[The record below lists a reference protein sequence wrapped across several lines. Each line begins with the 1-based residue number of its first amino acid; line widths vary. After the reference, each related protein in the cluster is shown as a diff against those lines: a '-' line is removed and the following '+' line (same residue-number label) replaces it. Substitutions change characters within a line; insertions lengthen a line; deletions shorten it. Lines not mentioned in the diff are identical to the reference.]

1 MPKTITI
8 KEEVYNELAKRKRED
23 ESFSDLFER
32 LIKSKDAGTVL
43 DALRGSVELTPEEKN
58 EMLAEMREARSLKR

>member
-8 KEEVYNELAKRKRED
+8 KEEVYNKLAKRKRED

-32 LIKSKDAGTVL
+32 LIEGGDAITVL
-43 DALRGSVELTPEEKN
+43 DSLRGSVELTPAEKA
-58 EMLAEMREARSLKR
+58 EILAEIEEARNLER